1 MMQQQMISSLPAPLH
16 IQHQLTKIVLT
27 YMWLTLLICWGP
39 IANPKIWAW
48 LEFWPL
54 SLSLSPSPPPPPPTF
69 KALITVSKTIFL
81 AIMLAKV

>member
-54 SLSLSPSPPPPPPTF
+54 SLSPPPLPPHPPH
-69 KALITVSKTIFL
+69 SKH
-81 AIMLAKV
+81 

>member
-48 LEFWPL
+48 LEFWPR
-54 SLSLSPSPPPPPPTF
+54 SLSLPLPPPTPTPHIQSTNYSF
-69 KALITVSKTIFL
+69 QDHLSCNHVS
-81 AIMLAKV
+81 